1 MRLGNRLNTLP
12 YYISISKHRYIYIFF
27 GFFSGLGISDVENQV
42 SASPKTVMRIASI
55 SKPIT
60 MAIVAKLWE
69 DNKLDLDEPV
79 TKYVKDWPETV
90 FNNKKVR
97 TYNVSVVRF
106 YFVFNQHSNH
116 PSLRRRLKPSN
127 TCFVVYTVCFKA
139 VWVAH

>member
-1 MRLGNRLNTLP
+1 
-12 YYISISKHRYIYIFF
+12 
-27 GFFSGLGISDVENQV
+27 
-42 SASPKTVMRIASI
+42 MRIASI

-127 TCFVVYTVCFKA
+127 TRPVLLFTQFASKPYGLLIDWTICSRNGVLCL
-139 VWVAH
+139 